1 MYLVGEDYINKDL
14 KLSPGDRFRVHIELV
29 YDEDGDLDEAESTP
43 NSNEDM
49 GRYDGTWLTVTG
61 VSEEL
66 DVFCGEDDSLY
77 EGYVH
82 DATDEIWGWWWLH
95 MDAIDRLA
103 DRPKAPLI
111 EQLPDI

>member
-1 MYLVGEDYINKDL
+1 MYLVGKDYINKDL

-29 YDEDGDLDEAESTP
+29 YDEDGDLNESESTP
-43 NSNEDM
+43 NIDEEMAFYN
-49 GRYDGTWLTVTG
+49 GQWLTVTR
-61 VSEEL
+61 VRDEL
-66 DVFCGEDDSLY
+66 DTFYGEDHY
-77 EGYVH
+77 QCEGYVH
-82 DATDEIWGWWWLH
+82 YATDEAWYWWWFH

>member
-1 MYLVGEDYINKDL
+1 MYLVGEEYINKDL
-14 KLSPGDRFRVHIELV
+14 KLEPGDRFRVHIELV
-29 YDEDGDLDEAESTP
+29 YDEDDNLDESESTP
-43 NSNEDM
+43 NANELM
-49 GRYDGTWLTVTG
+49 ARYNGRWLTVTR
-61 VSEEL
+61 VSEEP
-66 DVFCGEDDSLY
+66 DIFYGEDHSWY

-82 DATDEIWGWWWLH
+82 NTRDTNWSWWWFH

>member
-1 MYLVGEDYINKDL
+1 MYLTGDTHINEKL
-14 KLSPGDRFRVHIELV
+14 KLEPGDRFRVHIELV
-29 YDEDGDLDEAESTP
+29 YDEDGDLDESESTP
-43 NSNEDM
+43 NIDDEM
-49 GRYDGTWLTVTG
+49 AFYDGQWLTVTG
-61 VSEEL
+61 VSAEP
-66 DVFCGEDDSLY
+66 DVFYADDHSWY

-82 DATDEIWGWWWLH
+82 YATDETWDWWWFH